1 MVEKFWC
8 KISFLCVVWVAV
20 KCILWYLKGTISFG
34 LHINC
39 GSSLSLHGFINA
51 DWASSINDHKFI
63 EACLVFFDTT
73 LVSWKFN
80 KLLIVAR
87 LSIKVEYKT
96 LANDTAEVLWLRYLL
111 LDLCLCPS
119 YVIIIW
125 CNNLDAI
132 HLSVNLIFHARKKV
146 EYHFIYDRVVKK
158 DIQIRFVSSKD
169 QLVNVL
175 TKLLSHFFFIH
186 LQSRFM

>member
-8 KISFLCVVWVAV
+8 KISFLCVVWVVV

-51 DWASSINDHKFI
+51 DWAGSINDHKFI

-87 LSIKVEYKT
+87 LSIKVEYKI

-111 LDLCLCPS
+111 LDLCFCPG

-132 HLSVNLIFHARKKV
+132 HLSVNLIFHARNKV
-146 EYHFIYDRVVKK
+146 EYHFI
-158 DIQIRFVSSKD
+158 
-169 QLVNVL
+169 
-175 TKLLSHFFFIH
+175 
-186 LQSRFM
+186 

>member
-1 MVEKFWC
+1 MVEKIWC
-8 KISFLCVVWVAV
+8 KISFLCVVWVVV
-20 KCILWYLKGTISFG
+20 KCILWYLKGTTSFG
-34 LHINC
+34 LRINC
-39 GSSLSLHGFINA
+39 GSSLSLHGFTNA
-51 DWASSINDHKFI
+51 DWDDYKFT
-63 EACLVFFDTT
+63 ETYLVFFDTT
-73 LVSWKFN
+73 LISWKFN

-132 HLSVNLIFHARKKV
+132 HLSVNLIFHARSKV
-146 EYHFIYDRVVKK
+146 EYHFI
-158 DIQIRFVSSKD
+158 
-169 QLVNVL
+169 
-175 TKLLSHFFFIH
+175 
-186 LQSRFM
+186 